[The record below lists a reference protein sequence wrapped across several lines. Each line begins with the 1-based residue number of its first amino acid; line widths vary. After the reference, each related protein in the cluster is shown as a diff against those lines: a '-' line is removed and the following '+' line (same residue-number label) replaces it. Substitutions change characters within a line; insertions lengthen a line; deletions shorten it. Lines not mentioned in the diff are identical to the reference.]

1 MRWLSSASAG
11 GWKEAGVL
19 GHVAGRQVGVPEK
32 IKSRSWGQDQAL
44 VTDLAPFPVKIG
56 GTDPSRLIEAVAA
69 LPKVRGNV
77 SPCLRLMQ
85 HRPQILARYIT
96 GMPDCLFQSKIALH
110 WKMIELWKKDGALR
124 YVVSCPLFLLSQ

>member
-56 GTDPSRLIEAVAA
+56 GQIRVDLVRL
-69 LPKVRGNV
+69 L
-77 SPCLRLMQ
+77 Q
-85 HRPQILARYIT
+85 HYPR
-96 GMPDCLFQSKIALH
+96 
-110 WKMIELWKKDGALR
+110 
-124 YVVSCPLFLLSQ
+124 